1 MDTTKLTT
9 DELRALLDEEK
20 IPVQAKETKHDP
32 YAMDDAMDDAMDYEN
47 GITEAIRRA
56 VRGLSAYDGY
66 LAGMVIRNVWQAWDL
81 KSAHLFLHLLME
93 EMKHDD

>member
-1 MDTTKLTT
+1 MDTARLTT
-9 DELRALLDEEK
+9 DEWGALLDEEK

-32 YAMDDAMDDAMDYEN
+32 YAMDDAMDYEN

-56 VRGLSAYDGY
+56 VSGLSAYDGY
-66 LAGMVIRNVWQAWDL
+66 LAGMVIRNVWQARDL